1 MADLPVDATAL
12 GLNGVAATF
21 DGHPDPGRRFIVQG
35 MPTGFFYRSKRL
47 DWRGLEAQGI
57 RSRVSRPHQRS
68 FGRAKRPTPRASL
81 RPMEQIWAKVR
92 PIEKN

>member
-35 MPTGFFYRSKRL
+35 MPTGFFYRGKRARL
-47 DWRGLEAQGI
+47 A
-57 RSRVSRPHQRS
+57 RP
-68 FGRAKRPTPRASL
+68 
-81 RPMEQIWAKVR
+81 
-92 PIEKN
+92 